1 MKELMEYR
9 VKMLER
15 LDEAVKEFCAACES
29 FNDPFTKA
37 DGDWTVHQIAAHARD
52 VDQFVY
58 GMRIRRTMSEENPLF
73 QNFDGNAW
81 MAEHYRSD
89 EPLAKILKELSASIQ
104 DLHLALTAMPVEG
117 WSRESSHE
125 SMGGGMTLQVWV
137 ERSLA
142 HIEEHLQTLKKS
154 GNP

>member
-9 VKMLER
+9 VKLLAR
-15 LDEAVKEFCAACES
+15 LNEAMMEFCAACES

-37 DGDWTVHQIAAHARD
+37 DGDWTVHQIAAHTRD

-58 GMRIRRTMSEENPLF
+58 GMRIRRTFSEDNPQF
-73 QNFDGNAW
+73 QNFDGEAW

-89 EPLAKILKELSASIQ
+89 EPLAKILKEFAASIH
-104 DLHLALTAMPVEG
+104 DLHQILTAMPVES
-117 WSRESSHE
+117 WSRESRHE
-125 SMGGGMTLQVWV
+125 TMGGGMTLQVWV

-142 HIEEHLQTLKKS
+142 HIEEHLGTLKKS
-154 GNP
+154 